1 MKLVTGQWRIA
12 WNSPY
17 SLKTSAWKLSRL
29 AEFMHVFCV
38 FEAIVNEMP
47 QLP

>member
-1 MKLVTGQWRIA
+1 VTGQWRIA

-47 QLP
+47 QLL